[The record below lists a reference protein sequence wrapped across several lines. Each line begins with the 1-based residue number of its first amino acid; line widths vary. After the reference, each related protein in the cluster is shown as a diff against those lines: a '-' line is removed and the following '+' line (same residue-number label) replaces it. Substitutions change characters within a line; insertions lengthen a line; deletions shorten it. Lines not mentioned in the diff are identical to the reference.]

1 MKESHRCND
10 SPIVSN
16 TNSIL
21 VGQFN
26 EFIWVRCDGKGSFH
40 NSPEMKHW
48 IDGRLKKGVQHLVI
62 DLAHCTAMDST
73 FMGTIAAAAMKLMQT
88 GGLMEIAHVS
98 DKNRESLKDLGLDS
112 IMVINPSEP
121 VWVDQLE
128 TIYAKLSTPKSTQ
141 STDSTQHIFD
151 AHKQLC
157 EADAD
162 NTSKFN
168 AVLDCLEA
176 ELASRKK

>member
-1 MKESHRCND
+1 MGDSHQGNN

-21 VGQFN
+21 VGQFDG
-26 EFIWVRCDGKGSFH
+26 FIWVRCDGKGSFH

-48 IDGRLKKGVQHLVI
+48 IDGRLKKGVQHLVV

-88 GGLMEIAHVS
+88 GGLMEIAHAS
-98 DKNRESLKDLGLDS
+98 DKNKESLEDLGLDAV
-112 IMVINPSEP
+112 MKINNSEP
-121 VWVDQLE
+121 IWTNQLDN
-128 TIYAKLSTPKSTQ
+128 IYQQLSTPKSIQ
-141 STDSTQHIFD
+141 NTDSTQHIFD